1 MDPVSLLAAATAA
14 FNGIKKAVEVGK
26 EVQNVYGELSKWASA
41 AGNLQAFINQKRDKP
56 PGIFEKIGFNKSET
70 AEAFDIY
77 AAQVQIREMENEI
90 YQMFIWGAL
99 NHLGMEGYREFIQMR
114 KKVREDREK
123 LIRAQMQRREVF
135 FYYLGWGGALAITV
149 LLAIWMFS
157 EIFTLLQSTPITNK

>member
-26 EVQNVYGELSKWASA
+26 EVQQVYGELSKWASA

-70 AEAFDIY
+70 AEAFDIF

-90 YQMFIWGAL
+90 YHMFLYGHL

-114 KKVREDREK
+114 KKVREDREN
-123 LIRAQMQRREVF
+123 LIKEQMQRREIF
-135 FYYLGWGGALAITV
+135 FYYFGWGSALAVT
-149 LLAIWMFS
+149 LLLGIWMFA
-157 EIFTLLQSTPITNK
+157 EIIDLFKE